1 MDEREQTLID
11 ECLAGRV
18 DAFGELV
25 RPYQDRLF
33 NTLFRVCGNRE
44 EAADSLQDG
53 LVRAFRRLASYHGG
67 SSFFTWLYRVAV
79 NTALSRRRKE
89 RVRRSVQSEAL
100 AGDLAELAEAAE
112 RTAPNRRLDQADVQ
126 RLVAAA
132 LAGVDETFRA
142 VLVMKEIDGLRYEE
156 IARVLRVPIGTV
168 RSRLHRGRAELRAKL
183 KPLLEAG
190 AL

>member
-1 MDEREQTLID
+1 VDERERTLIA

-25 RPYQDRLF
+25 RPHQDRLF
-33 NTLFRVCGNRE
+33 NTLYRLCGHRE
-44 EAADSLQDG
+44 EAADALQDG
-53 LVRAFRRLASYHGG
+53 LVRAYRRLASFQGDAA
-67 SSFFTWLYRVAV
+67 FFTWLYRVVV
-79 NTALSRRRKE
+79 NTALSRRRRE
-89 RVRRSVQSEAL
+89 R
-100 AGDLAELAEAAE
+100 AGRMASAEHAHELADDAL
-112 RTAPNRRLDQADVQ
+112 RTAPDRRLAQADVQ

-132 LAGVDETFRA
+132 LAEVDDAFRA

-156 IARVLRVPIGTV
+156 IAAVLKVPVGTV

-183 KPLLEAG
+183 QPLLEAG

>member
-1 MDEREQTLID
+1 MDARERTLID

-33 NTLFRVCGNRE
+33 NTLFRLCGHRE
-44 EAADSLQDG
+44 EAADALQDA
-53 LVRAFRRLASYHGG
+53 LVRAYRRLASYQGDAE
-67 SSFFTWLYRVAV
+67 FFTWLYRVAV
-79 NTALSRRRKE
+79 NAALSRRRRDRKQ
-89 RVRRSVQSEAL
+89 RALRSETNSV
-100 AGDLAELAEAAE
+100 ELAEAIE
-112 RTAPNRRLDQADVQ
+112 RTAPERRMAQADVQ
-126 RLVAAA
+126 RLVGEA

-156 IARVLRVPIGTV
+156 IAKVLRVPIGTV
-168 RSRLHRGRAELRAKL
+168 RSRLHRGRAELRARL
-183 KPLLEAG
+183 LPLLEAG